1 MRLLPVEVN
10 DTGVFGSKINHIEI
24 HQNFMPENSPT
35 TMAITDGEGFVRVV
49 QTIPISES
57 TPDMLA
63 LDDFV
68 SLHVLRGLIAAIQ
81 NLGGWPRLLE
91 IRKAHLDQKLSKPQ
105 RKADYEH
112 ALEKLKTQ
120 GVAVDDNRIQSRSE

>member
-10 DTGVFGSKINHIEI
+10 DTGIFGSKINHIEI

-35 TMAITDGEGFVRVV
+35 TMSITDGEGFVRVV
-49 QTIPISES
+49 QTIPISENS
-57 TPDMLA
+57 PDLLA

-105 RKADYEH
+105 RKATYEQ

-120 GVAVDDNRIQSRSE
+120 GVAVEESSLQRNE